1 MEFVHVKMRL
11 LILVFGFLVAA
22 SAKSIAAPPE
32 TVSVGKFHLEWTGVI
47 RDSNQG
53 KSIPIQLQTS
63 RGDIRADYYP
73 ATTNGA
79 PTKMGVVWVEGAG
92 NHGPDGPPDTIY
104 PPVCERLQRK
114 GIAGLRLHYRRPGFT
129 VHCVLDTLCGI
140 AFLQGEGIDR
150 IALVGH
156 SFGGAVVIS
165 AGAISPVVRAV
176 VPMSSQTE
184 DTEFASRV
192 SPRSMLL
199 IHGTSDSTLP
209 PSCSEE
215 IYAEAKEPKEL
226 RLFRGAGHDLFAA
239 RDDIIDLLVGW
250 IPEQLAR

>member
-1 MEFVHVKMRL
+1 MIWQRRLICFCGL
-11 LILVFGFLVAA
+11 LIAPFVE
-22 SAKSIAAPPE
+22 SDAAPPE
-32 TVSVGKFHLEWTGVI
+32 TLSVGKFHLEWTGVS
-47 RDSNQG
+47 RGQNEG

-73 ATTNGA
+73 ATSNGA

-92 NHGPDGPPDTIY
+92 GHGPEGPPETIY

-129 VHCVLDTLCGI
+129 VHCVLDALCGI
-140 AFLQGEGIDR
+140 AFLQSEGIDR
-150 IALVGH
+150 VALVGH

-165 AGAISPVVRAV
+165 AGALSPVVRAV

-184 DTEFASRV
+184 DTELASRV
-192 SPRSMLL
+192 SPRPMLL

-209 PSCSEE
+209 SSCSEE
-215 IYAEAKEPKEL
+215 IYEEAKEPKEL
-226 RLFRGAGHDLFAA
+226 RLFRGAGHDLFAV
-239 RDDIIDLLVGW
+239 RDDVIDLLVTW
-250 IPEQLAR
+250 IPEQLGR